1 MTDAPKIAQDA
12 SSVPKIKWAKDDSIY
27 MRLARAQE
35 DVRALTQDS
44 IIETRTFKY
53 KGVSAAQIVTVAKSA
68 LLSNG
73 IIFIPHPSPDR
84 VRVEGQLTAI
94 WVSGE
99 FTNIDGDVTLDTVE
113 SGAWGSGIDNGDK
126 ALAKAYTNAQKL
138 ILAKVLG
145 MSTLE
150 EEEGRSTDDAKPDAK
165 GRPAK
170 LVLAPDGSKD
180 KANEIVEALNKLHK
194 PLSPDDKDAFI
205 EKWGAAID
213 TLLQPDADRV
223 REAYKA
229 RAKR

>member
-1 MTDAPKIAQDA
+1 MTDKTAQAAQDE
-12 SSVPKIKWAKDDSIY
+12 PKKKWVKEDSIY

-44 IIETRTFKY
+44 LIETRTYKY

-73 IIFIPHPSPDR
+73 IIFIPHPDPDR

-94 WVSGE
+94 WVTGE
-99 FTNIDGDVTLDTVE
+99 FACIDALNDGPIE
-113 SGAWGSGIDNGDK
+113 SGAWGSGMDNGDK

-150 EEEGRSTDDAKPDAK
+150 EEEGRTSDAPKDGKP
-165 GRPAK
+165 GK
-170 LVLAPDGSKD
+170 LVLAATDSTA
-180 KANEIVEALNKLHK
+180 KADEIVKALGEMKK

-205 EKWGAAID
+205 EKWGSAID
-213 TLLQPDADRV
+213 TLLQTDADRV
-223 REAYKA
+223 RAAYKE